1 MFERMVALYKDSKEC
16 ETSEKAR
23 VKWRGHRLT
32 KKQLAEICECQLA
45 LVDAMMTSD
54 AACADLEPLLPVA
67 PEPAVAEEPLIGIQS
82 VFEEPEAPA
91 A

>member
-32 KKQLAEICECQLA
+32 KKQLAEIGECQLA

-54 AACADLEPLLPVA
+54 AACADLEPLLPIA
-67 PEPAVAEEPLIGIQS
+67 PEPGFAEEPLIGIHS
-82 VFEEPEAPA
+82 VFEEPEAA
-91 A
+91 AG